1 MAQNNT
7 RKALGKGLE
16 QLFSSE
22 QLDFNSFEK
31 TIVDSTPKNE
41 VEMIPL
47 DQIRSNPYQPR
58 VHFDEDSLQEL
69 ADSIKDHGVF
79 EPIIVKKSIKG
90 YELVAGER
98 RTKASRIAGLDRIPA
113 IIKDFNDEEMMEI
126 ALLENIQRENLSPI
140 EEAQAYRKFMDRM
153 ALTQD
158 EVAKKFKKSRSYI
171 TNLLGLLN
179 LPVDVQNSVMSHSIS
194 MSHARA
200 LSKLSDDVQIR
211 ELATKIENGKLSV
224 RELEGI
230 VSGEEV
236 PKKKP
241 IKKVKQ
247 VTSVKN
253 KLYEDAIRELV
264 GTKVQV
270 GSNKI
275 VIHFDSEKDLDR
287 IMDLLNIE
295 VGD

>member
-1 MAQNNT
+1 
-7 RKALGKGLE
+7 
-16 QLFSSE
+16 
-22 QLDFNSFEK
+22 
-31 TIVDSTPKNE
+31 
-41 VEMIPL
+41 
-47 DQIRSNPYQPR
+47 
-58 VHFDEDSLQEL
+58 
-69 ADSIKDHGVF
+69 
-79 EPIIVKKSIKG
+79 
-90 YELVAGER
+90 
-98 RTKASRIAGLDRIPA
+98 
-113 IIKDFNDEEMMEI
+113 
-126 ALLENIQRENLSPI
+126 
-140 EEAQAYRKFMDRM
+140 
-153 ALTQD
+153 
-158 EVAKKFKKSRSYI
+158 
-171 TNLLGLLN
+171 
-179 LPVDVQNSVMSHSIS
+179 